1 MTTEKKWNLP
11 YAIEALTVHRDSR
24 GALYE
29 ALRFSSQAIPLGG
42 HGSKIFLFKTTA
54 TILFYLR
61 KMFFIQKIIVQ
72 SFL

>member
-1 MTTEKKWNLP
+1 MNRFGDRRTKNLSREWVMTTEKKWNLP

-42 HGSKIFLFKTTA
+42 HGSKIFLFKTR
-54 TILFYLR
+54 L
-61 KMFFIQKIIVQ
+61 K
-72 SFL
+72 